1 MRDIVSMLHRGFPLN
16 PALFEPIEIGRFR
29 ISVQASHSHH
39 CSPRQDLSPYLYHE
53 MEIAIY
59 EQTKNTIPKII
70 KDTLLRKWEPYGNFY
85 SYVTTKELQ
94 WIYDT
99 LENENRRLENGN
111 QKHP

>member
-16 PALFEPIEIGRFR
+16 PALFNPIEIGRFR
-29 ISVQASHSHH
+29 ISIQASHTHH
-39 CSPRQDLSPYLYHE
+39 CSPRKDLPSYLYDE

-59 EQTKNTIPKII
+59 EQIKNTTPPII
-70 KDTLLRKWEPYGNFY
+70 KSTLHHKFEPCGHFF

-99 LENENRRLENGN
+99 LENENRRLDDESRTN
-111 QKHP
+111 

>member
-16 PALFEPIEIGRFR
+16 PALFAPVEIGRFR
-29 ISVQASHSHH
+29 ISIQASSSHH
-39 CSPRQDLSPYLYHE
+39 CSPRKDLHPYQYDE

-59 EQTKNTIPKII
+59 EQIKNTTPSTI
-70 KDTLLRKWEPYGNFY
+70 KMTLHHKFEPCGHFF

-99 LENENRRLENGN
+99 LENENRGMQNEINVE
-111 QKHP
+111 